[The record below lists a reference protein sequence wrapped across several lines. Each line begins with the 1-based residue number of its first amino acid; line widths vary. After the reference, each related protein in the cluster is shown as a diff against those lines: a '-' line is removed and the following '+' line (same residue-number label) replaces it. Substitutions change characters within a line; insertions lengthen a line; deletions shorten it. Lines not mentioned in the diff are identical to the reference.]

1 MAVQDGCAM
10 RSEAFNPGVGK
21 VAPRRATPDL
31 TAVRRMARKATLE
44 SCPELRW
51 NEAMPPRHFL
61 IYRLNPR
68 FMGA

>member
-1 MAVQDGCAM
+1 VQDGCAG
-10 RSEAFNPGVGK
+10 RSEAFNLGVGK

-31 TAVRRMARKATLE
+31 TAVRRAILKIALE

-51 NEAMPPRHFL
+51 NEDVPSWHPSIL
-61 IYRLNPR
+61 PNPR